1 MGASPYYYFV
11 KYQAD
16 REKALQELRQREF
29 QAGRYNP
36 AVSFP
41 DFPIKPSSPSPGAQH
56 ASIEDALEDSDADG
70 TRSILD
76 LDHFSDE
83 PEFCAVTPLSE
94 EVLEELYGTTKPT
107 HAMIEKNMDFLDDIE
122 RGHGI
127 SIVAYKD
134 GQPDEYFFAGY
145 SFD

>member
-1 MGASPYYYFV
+1 MGAHAYYYFV

-16 REKALQELRQREF
+16 REKALKELRQQEF

-41 DFPIKPSSPSPGAQH
+41 DFPITPRSSSPGAQH
-56 ASIEDALEDSDADG
+56 DSIEEALEDSDADG

-83 PEFCAVTPLSE
+83 PEFCAVTPLSQD
-94 EVLEELYGTTKPT
+94 VLKELYGTTKPT
-107 HAMIEKNMDFLDDIE
+107 RKMIEENMDFLEDIE

-127 SIVAYKD
+127 SIVTYKD